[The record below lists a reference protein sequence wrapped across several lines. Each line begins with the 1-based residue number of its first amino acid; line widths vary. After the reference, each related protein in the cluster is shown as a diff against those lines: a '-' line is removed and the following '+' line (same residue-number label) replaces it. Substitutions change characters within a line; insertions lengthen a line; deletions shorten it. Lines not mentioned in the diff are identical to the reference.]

1 MNSIDGV
8 SDSKFNNKDLRRI
21 ANEWGQYPMNG
32 TDEQAAFRTVE
43 RLAAKGDPEALALKI
58 EMIALRLKGNGN
70 ADEAQH
76 QA

>member
-1 MNSIDGV
+1 MESTNCFNQN
-8 SDSKFNNKDLRRI
+8 KFNNKDLRRI

-32 TDEQAAFRTVE
+32 TDEQAALRTVE

-58 EMIALRLKGNGN
+58 EMIALRLKGYGDAN
-70 ADEAQH
+70 EAQH

>member
-1 MNSIDGV
+1 MEHTDGF
-8 SDSKFNNKDLRRI
+8 DQIKFNNKDLRRI

-43 RLAAKGDPEALALKI
+43 RLAEKGDPEALALKI
-58 EMIALRLKGNGN
+58 KMIALRLKGNGD

>member
-1 MNSIDGV
+1 MNSVNGFG
-8 SDSKFNNKDLRRI
+8 SSKFNNRDLRRI

-43 RLAAKGDPEALALKI
+43 RLAEKGDPEALALKI

-70 ADEAQH
+70 ADEAQQ